1 MRRLVRLSLIA
12 SLLYGMGAHWSA
24 LQGAAWAG
32 MIANRVGESSF
43 ADAVRATLSGEKPCH
58 VCKIV
63 DKAARPERGPALLP
77 ARPPIHLLAV
87 SVPGTILSSSSRLD
101 FVPSSARALTRAIR
115 PDAPPPKNALL
126 A

>member
-32 MIANRVGESSF
+32 MIATRVSESSL
-43 ADAVRATLSGEKPCH
+43 ADAVRTTISGEKPCH

-63 DKAARPERGPALLP
+63 DKAARPEQGPALLP

-87 SVPGTILSSSSRLD
+87 SVPEAIRSSSSRID
-101 FVPSSARALTRAIR
+101 FVPSAARVLTRAIR
-115 PDAPPPKNALL
+115 PDSPPPKAVLH